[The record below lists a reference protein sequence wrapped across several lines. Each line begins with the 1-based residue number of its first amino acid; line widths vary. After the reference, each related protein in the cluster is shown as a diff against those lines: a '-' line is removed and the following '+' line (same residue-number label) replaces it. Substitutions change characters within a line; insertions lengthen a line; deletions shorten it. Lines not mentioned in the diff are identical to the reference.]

1 MTYGGGMNKDSIKY
15 IKKHILETGQSARER
30 RLRRQAM
37 RSELRKH
44 KHSPINRITLENFQS
59 CDL

>member
-1 MTYGGGMNKDSIKY
+1 MDKDSIKY
-15 IKKHILETGQSARER
+15 IKKHILETGQSVRER

-44 KHSPINRITLENFQS
+44 KHPPINRIALENLQS
-59 CDL
+59 YDFGTDHI